1 MKLNIKFFMKEP
13 QAVFGSEDYLLI
25 FKFVKLRTN
34 LWKKVPSL
42 VTWPSSTFQRLY
54 NMQILMKPT
63 SYASEGY

>member
-13 QAVFGSEDYLLI
+13 QAVFGSEDFLLI
-25 FKFVKLRTN
+25 FQFVKLRTN
-34 LWKKVPSL
+34 L
-42 VTWPSSTFQRLY
+42 TWPSSTFQRLY